1 MTLPEPEGYNTGM
14 TFQRKL
20 LLGFSIMVIPI
31 ALIGAEA
38 LWSNR
43 EERQALRAL
52 GESMARTHT
61 FEELETLLF
70 RQGRRVFPF
79 LTGMEPGAKADFLRL
94 EEEIK
99 ERLGAWEAVLEP
111 EERHLARDVEQIHAQ
126 IFGAGKQVFALYEA
140 GKRFEAFLVADR
152 ELQKRLLPALSV
164 KVREVYAAS
173 RKYSLEQAYARL
185 GEILKTEQRVLLAI
199 IGFSLALGVAAS
211 VLISR
216 SLSRPIRELKEGMEV
231 IGQGRLDHPI
241 AVRSNDEIGSLA
253 RAFVEMKDNLKRSHE
268 AMARLN
274 EDLELQ
280 IKKLKETQAQLIQ
293 SEKLASIGEMS
304 AAVAHGLRNPLASVR
319 AAAQV
324 ALLHATGASAGAD
337 HLKTVIAEVDRLDRR
352 ITHLLSF
359 SRPSPF
365 RPVPEH
371 LSRLVEGLLPSF
383 TGHLNERGIEVV
395 TDLPHDLPGV
405 EVDPI
410 QLEQALVE
418 ILSNTLDAMP
428 KGGRLTIRG
437 FHEPSDGRTGRV
449 ILEIADTGDGI
460 ADQLLPSVCDPFFT
474 TRDDGTGLGLA
485 IAKRYVT
492 QNGGTLEIA
501 STPGAGTTVR
511 ICLPAR
517 TVAGQGT
524 LGAAAAR
531 DGGT

>member
-1 MTLPEPEGYNTGM
+1 M

-20 LLGFSIMVIPI
+20 FLGFCIMVIPI

-38 LWSNR
+38 LRTNR

-52 GESMARTHT
+52 GESMARTHA

-79 LTGMEPGAKADFLRL
+79 LTGMDPGAKADFFRL
-94 EEEIK
+94 EEQIQA
-99 ERLGAWEAVLEP
+99 RLREWEAVLEP
-111 EERHLARDVEQIHAQ
+111 EELNLAKDIQQIHTQ
-126 IFGAGKQVFALYEA
+126 IFAVGKQVFSLYEA
-140 GKRFEAFLVADR
+140 GKRFDAFLIADR

-164 KVREVYAAS
+164 KVREVHAAS
-173 RKYSLEQAYARL
+173 RKYSLERAYARL
-185 GEILKTEQRVLLAI
+185 EEIFSTERRVLLAI
-199 IGFSLALGVAAS
+199 LGLSLALGVAAS

-216 SLSRPIRELKEGMEV
+216 SLSRPIRKLKEGMEV
-231 IGQGRLDHPI
+231 VGQGRLDHPI

-274 EDLELQ
+274 EDLERQ
-280 IKKLKETQAQLIQ
+280 IEKLKETQAQLIQ

-324 ALLHATGASAGAD
+324 SLLHVKGAPAGAD

-365 RPVPEH
+365 RPVPDQ
-371 LSRLVEGLLPSF
+371 LPRLVEGLLPSF
-383 TGHLNERGIEVV
+383 TRQLNERRIEVV
-395 TDLPHDLPGV
+395 TDLPRDLPEV

-418 ILSNTLDAMP
+418 ILSNALDAMP

-437 FHEPSDGRTGRV
+437 YREPSDGRAVRV

-460 ADQLLPSVCDPFFT
+460 PEQLLPSVYDPFFT
-474 TRDDGTGLGLA
+474 TRDEGTGLGLA

-492 QNGGTLEIA
+492 QNGGSLEIT
-501 STPGAGTTVR
+501 STQGAGTTVR
-511 ICLPAR
+511 IHLPAR
-517 TVAGQGT
+517 GLAAQDS
-524 LGAAAAR
+524 LGAGVAR
-531 DGGT
+531 GTVT